1 MKKTTKTLT
10 TIGTAIAST
19 FAVNAVH
26 AESNPFAIND
36 LNSGYMQLAQSDKA
50 GEMKCGSKMKME
62 KKTEAS
68 CGEGKCGAMMDGDKM
83 KKGLENSCGAMMKGK
98 EGACGDMKAKSAAK
112 QKVSK
117 SGWGHKKANNAMQ
130 GMKMEKGKSME
141 GKCGEGMCG
150 GMMEKGMK
158 MKKGM
163 ESSCGAMMKGKEG
176 ACGMGSMGDMK
187 GMQGMS
193 GMKGIEGGCG
203 SSVTK
208 KEAAGK

>member
-1 MKKTTKTLT
+1 MKKTTTTLT
-10 TIGTAIAST
+10 TVGAAIAST
-19 FAVNAVH
+19 FAVSAVN
-26 AESNPFAIND
+26 AESNPFTMSE
-36 LNSGYMQLAQSDKA
+36 LNNGYMQLAQSDKA

-83 KKGLENSCGAMMKGK
+83 KKGLENACGAMMKGK
-98 EGACGDMKAKSAAK
+98 EGACGDMKAKSAVK

-117 SGWGHKKANNAMQ
+117 SGWGHKKANKSMQ
-130 GMKMEKGKSME
+130 DMKMGNSKSME
-141 GKCGEGMCG
+141 AKCGEGMCG
-150 GMMEKGMK
+150 GMMDKGMK

-176 ACGMGSMGDMK
+176 ACGMG
-187 GMQGMS
+187 GMS
-193 GMKGIEGGCG
+193 GMKGTDSNGG

-208 KEAAGK
+208 EQAAGK